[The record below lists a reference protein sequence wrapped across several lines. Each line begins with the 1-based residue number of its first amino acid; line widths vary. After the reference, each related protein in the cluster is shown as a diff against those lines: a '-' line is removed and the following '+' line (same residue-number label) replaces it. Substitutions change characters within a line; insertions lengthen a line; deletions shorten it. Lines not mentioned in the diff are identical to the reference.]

1 MLRRLGT
8 WSLLVAVMLL
18 PVACTSSDAV
28 TPSSAAGR
36 APGSDTSAEGSDG
49 SAAPTAQ
56 PVSRIYRIV
65 TLGDAYTYGAGTETP
80 GQYSWPAQMAAILNH
95 YGERRVRVSNLAEQG
110 IYSEDVILFQ
120 LPEVGAYGPDVVTLQ
135 VGVNDIVGG
144 VTHDYAEHVA
154 QILEELLRIL
164 PAERIFVITTP
175 DHTLTE
181 WGNASANRGTA
192 EDVEQLNATLFQL
205 AADRGITVID
215 IGPVNERVTVDPSLL
230 VDSYPSRPY
239 PTAKQYAGWAELIGR
254 HIHDALETVQ
264 P

>member
-18 PVACTSSDAV
+18 LACTSSDAV
-28 TPSSAAGR
+28 TPSPAAGG
-36 APGSDTSAEGSDG
+36 APESDTSAKGSDG
-49 SAAPTAQ
+49 SATPAAE
-56 PVSRIYRIV
+56 PVSRVYRIV

-95 YGERRVRVSNLAEQG
+95 YGDLRVRVSNLAEKS

-144 VTHDYAEHVA
+144 ETHDYAEHVA
-154 QILEELLRIL
+154 QILEELLRLL

-181 WGNASANRGTA
+181 WGKASASRGTA
-192 EDVEQLNATLFQL
+192 EDVEQLNATLVEV
-205 AADRGITVID
+205 ATDRGIGVID

-230 VDSYPSRPY
+230 VDSYPPGPY

-254 HIHDALETVQ
+254 HIHDALETVR